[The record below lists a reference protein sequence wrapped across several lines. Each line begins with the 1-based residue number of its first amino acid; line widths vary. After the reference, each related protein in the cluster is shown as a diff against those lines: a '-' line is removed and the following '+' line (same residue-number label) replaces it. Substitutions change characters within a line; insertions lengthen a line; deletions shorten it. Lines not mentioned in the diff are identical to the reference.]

1 MISTMD
7 SHLKIV
13 VFGGGTGLSVLL
25 SGLKLFPLE
34 VTTVISMSDNGS
46 STGVLRQEL
55 DIPAV
60 GDVGKVILSMANV
73 DQELLELLQYRFKK
87 QGTLYNHPL
96 RNILLAALIDLKGNV
111 TEATKY
117 MCRILNVS
125 GTVLPLTEEEVDLV
139 GRSRDQVFYGQVDVS
154 RNIRQIETLE
164 YDHPITVEPEVLQKL
179 SEADLVIFSPGSLYT
194 SILPHLLAGQIVD
207 ALSRCAAPIMYVSNL
222 VTQPGETDGYTL
234 SDHVRV
240 LNRYL
245 KDRKVDIV
253 LANTAALDSNVLQNY
268 ETAENKLPVVLDR
281 EAVEALGA
289 RVIAAEISDTSEGTI
304 RHHPLK
310 TGYMIFSWLMDRE
323 TEKRRES

>member
-1 MISTMD
+1 
-7 SHLKIV
+7 
-13 VFGGGTGLSVLL
+13 
-25 SGLKLFPLE
+25 
-34 VTTVISMSDNGS
+34 
-46 STGVLRQEL
+46 
-55 DIPAV
+55 
-60 GDVGKVILSMANV
+60 
-73 DQELLELLQYRFKK
+73 
-87 QGTLYNHPL
+87 
-96 RNILLAALIDLKGNV
+96 
-111 TEATKY
+111 
-117 MCRILNVS
+117 
-125 GTVLPLTEEEVDLV
+125 
-139 GRSRDQVFYGQVDVS
+139 
-154 RNIRQIETLE
+154 
-164 YDHPITVEPEVLQKL
+164 
-179 SEADLVIFSPGSLYT
+179 
-194 SILPHLLAGQIVD
+194 
-207 ALSRCAAPIMYVSNL
+207 MYVANL